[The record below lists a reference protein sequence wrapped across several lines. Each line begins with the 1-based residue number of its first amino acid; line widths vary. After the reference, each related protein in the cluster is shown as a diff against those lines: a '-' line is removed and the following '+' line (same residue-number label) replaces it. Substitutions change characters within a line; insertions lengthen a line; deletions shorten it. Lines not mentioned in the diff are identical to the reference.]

1 MFDKAPLLVL
11 LCREELTLTMKTTTT
26 TTTRATP
33 FLSSSSLKEEEG
45 RRRRKTTAFSSSSS
59 SKKKPLSST
68 THHRSTMERIIG
80 MRRPLTRRRRP
91 IMPSLAACATNTNDF
106 FDGKNDFVEEE
117 EDDRCLPFET
127 YCEEKMMMLSERHHR
142 TKAFDRLHTRGGV
155 DPSVFLLCTFHTPHQ
170 GLIRTHRRTTI
181 AKVAKISERWNW
193 KILKRME
200 SVEESLFAL
209 SKPPENVQ
217 PAIGFKKQLKRM
229 RGRMEKTKRAQM
241 WKAAEDAEWWG
252 RGEDEE
258 KDGGDGT
265 TKDDD
270 DDDAEEESSSSVFD
284 ASTKIACANI
294 RAYFEYLGFQPTRAE
309 WTSIQTLLGECLTSE
324 KDRSMIRGEAIG
336 GDADD
341 DDDDERRI
349 GNARENIA
357 PPRGRGDARV
367 SGGSSS
373 FRLLKHLI
381 EHKTK
386 KPRRDGERRQLN
398 RRYLL
403 ARENL
408 VEAKKEWAIAEKSY
422 KEARRKMSRARH
434 EVAKTR
440 KHVRSE
446 FR

>member
-1 MFDKAPLLVL
+1 
-11 LCREELTLTMKTTTT
+11 
-26 TTTRATP
+26 
-33 FLSSSSLKEEEG
+33 
-45 RRRRKTTAFSSSSS
+45 
-59 SKKKPLSST
+59 
-68 THHRSTMERIIG
+68 
-80 MRRPLTRRRRP
+80 MRRPLTRRRP
-91 IMPSLAACATNTNDF
+91 LPSLVAARATNTND
-106 FDGKNDFVEEE
+106 DDCVEEEE
-117 EDDRCLPFET
+117 EDDDRRRLPFET
-127 YCEEKMMMLSERHHR
+127 YCEEKMTTMLSSEHHHR
-142 TKAFDRLHTRGGV
+142 TKAFERLHIRGGV
-155 DPSVFLLCTFHTPHQ
+155 DPSVFLLCTFYTPQQ
-170 GLIRTHRRTTI
+170 GLKTHRRPPPLTLI
-181 AKVAKISERWNW
+181 ATVAKISERWNW

-200 SVEESLFAL
+200 SVEESLLAL
-209 SKPPENVQ
+209 STPPENVQ
-217 PAIGFKKQLKRM
+217 PAIGFEKELKRM
-229 RGRMEKTKRAQM
+229 RGRMETTKRAQM
-241 WKAAEDAEWWG
+241 WKAAEDAEFWRG
-252 RGEDEE
+252 RGEEEDEEEE

-265 TKDDD
+265 RKDDD
-270 DDDAEEESSSSVFD
+270 DDDDNNNNDDDAEESFD

-324 KDRSMIRGEAIG
+324 KDRTMIIREAAIG
-336 GDADD
+336 GDAD
-341 DDDDERRI
+341 E
-349 GNARENIA
+349 EN
-357 PPRGRGDARV
+357 ARV

-373 FRLLKHLI
+373 KFRLLKRLI

>member
-1 MFDKAPLLVL
+1 
-11 LCREELTLTMKTTTT
+11 
-26 TTTRATP
+26 
-33 FLSSSSLKEEEG
+33 
-45 RRRRKTTAFSSSSS
+45 
-59 SKKKPLSST
+59 
-68 THHRSTMERIIG
+68 
-80 MRRPLTRRRRP
+80 MRRPPLLTRRRP
-91 IMPSLAACATNTNDF
+91 LPSLVAACATNTND
-106 FDGKNDFVEEE
+106 DDFVGEEE
-117 EDDRCLPFET
+117 EDDRFCLPFET
-127 YCEEKMMMLSERHHR
+127 YCEEKMTMLSR
-142 TKAFDRLHTRGGV
+142 TKAFDRLHIRGGV
-155 DPSVFLLCTFHTPHQ
+155 DPSVFLLCTFSTPLHQ
-170 GLIRTHRRTTI
+170 GLIRTHRRPPLTLI
-181 AKVAKISERWNW
+181 ATVAKISERWNW

-200 SVEESLFAL
+200 SVEESLLAL
-209 SKPPENVQ
+209 STPPENVQ
-217 PAIGFKKQLKRM
+217 PAIGFEKELKRM
-229 RGRMEKTKRAQM
+229 RGRMETTKRAQM
-241 WKAAEDAEWWG
+241 WKAAEDAEFWRG
-252 RGEDEE
+252 RGEEDEEEE

-265 TKDDD
+265 RKDDNNNNNNNNNN
-270 DDDAEEESSSSVFD
+270 DAEEEEEISSSVFD

-324 KDRSMIRGEAIG
+324 KDRTMIIREAAIG
-336 GDADD
+336 GDADED
-341 DDDDERRI
+341 
-349 GNARENIA
+349 
-357 PPRGRGDARV
+357 DARV

-373 FRLLKHLI
+373 KFRLLKRLI

>member
-1 MFDKAPLLVL
+1 
-11 LCREELTLTMKTTTT
+11 
-26 TTTRATP
+26 
-33 FLSSSSLKEEEG
+33 
-45 RRRRKTTAFSSSSS
+45 
-59 SKKKPLSST
+59 
-68 THHRSTMERIIG
+68 
-80 MRRPLTRRRRP
+80 MRRPLTRRRP
-91 IMPSLAACATNTNDF
+91 LPSLVAARATNTND
-106 FDGKNDFVEEE
+106 DDCVEEE
-117 EDDRCLPFET
+117 EDDDRRRLPFET
-127 YCEEKMMMLSERHHR
+127 YCEEKMTTMLSSEHHHR
-142 TKAFDRLHTRGGV
+142 TQAFERLHVRGGV
-155 DPSVFLLCTFHTPHQ
+155 DPSVFLLCTFYTPQQ
-170 GLIRTHRRTTI
+170 GLKTHRRPPPLTLI
-181 AKVAKISERWNW
+181 ATVAKISERWNW

-200 SVEESLFAL
+200 SVEESLLAL
-209 SKPPENVQ
+209 STPPENVQ
-217 PAIGFKKQLKRM
+217 PAIGFEKELKRM
-229 RGRMEKTKRAQM
+229 RGRMETTKRAQM
-241 WKAAEDAEWWG
+241 WKAAEDAEFWRG
-252 RGEDEE
+252 RGEEDKEEEE

-265 TKDDD
+265 RKDDD
-270 DDDAEEESSSSVFD
+270 DDDDNNNNDDDAEESFD

-324 KDRSMIRGEAIG
+324 KDRTMIIREAAIG
-336 GDADD
+336 GDADED
-341 DDDDERRI
+341 
-349 GNARENIA
+349 
-357 PPRGRGDARV
+357 DARV

-373 FRLLKHLI
+373 KFRLLKRLI
-381 EHKTK
+381 QRKTK

>member
-1 MFDKAPLLVL
+1 MRPL
-11 LCREELTLTMKTTTT
+11 
-26 TTTRATP
+26 
-33 FLSSSSLKEEEG
+33 
-45 RRRRKTTAFSSSSS
+45 RRRT
-59 SKKKPLSST
+59 PLPPVITVVAS
-68 THHRSTMERIIG
+68 
-80 MRRPLTRRRRP
+80 
-91 IMPSLAACATNTNDF
+91 ANDTSD
-106 FDGKNDFVEEE
+106 FDDFENDFVST
-117 EDDRCLPFET
+117 PFET
-127 YCEEKMMMLSERHHR
+127 YCAEKMPEQAALN
-142 TKAFDRLHTRGGV
+142 RLQTRGGV
-155 DPSVFLLCTFHTPHQ
+155 DPSVFLLCTFHTGTHTGK
-170 GLIRTHRRTTI
+170 GLKTHIEESQSRRR
-181 AKVAKISERWNW
+181 ALVREVAKISERWNW

-200 SVEESLFAL
+200 SAEESLYAL
-209 SKPPENVQ
+209 AGLPENVR
-217 PAIGFKKQLKRM
+217 PAIGFGKALKRL

-241 WKAAEDAEWWG
+241 WKAVEDAEWWG
-252 RGEDEE
+252 GEEE
-258 KDGGDGT
+258 KEDGGDGT
-265 TKDDD
+265 TKTTTTTTDDD
-270 DDDAEEESSSSVFD
+270 DDDAEEESSSVFD

-309 WTSIQTLLGECLTSE
+309 WKSIQTLLGECLTSE
-324 KDRSMIRGEAIG
+324 KDRSMIRGAAIG

-341 DDDDERRI
+341 DDERRN

-357 PPRGRGDARV
+357 PPRGRGDGV

-386 KPRRDGERRQLN
+386 KPWRDGERRQLN

>member
-1 MFDKAPLLVL
+1 
-11 LCREELTLTMKTTTT
+11 MKTTTT
-26 TTTRATP
+26 MKTTTP
-33 FLSSSSLKEEEG
+33 FLSSSSSKKSFL
-45 RRRRKTTAFSSSSS
+45 SS
-59 SKKKPLSST
+59 SKT
-68 THHRSTMERIIG
+68 THHHFRSTKTLERIG
-80 MRRPLTRRRRP
+80 MRRPLTRRRP
-91 IMPSLAACATNTNDF
+91 LPSLVAARATNTND
-106 FDGKNDFVEEE
+106 DDCVEEEEEEE
-117 EDDRCLPFET
+117 EDDDDRRLPFET
-127 YCEEKMMMLSERHHR
+127 YCEEKMTTMLSSEHHHR
-142 TKAFDRLHTRGGV
+142 TKAFERLHIRGGV
-155 DPSVFLLCTFHTPHQ
+155 DPSVFLLCTFYTPQQ
-170 GLIRTHRRTTI
+170 GLKTHRRPPPLTLI
-181 AKVAKISERWNW
+181 ATVAKISERWNW

-200 SVEESLFAL
+200 SVEESLLAL
-209 SKPPENVQ
+209 STPPENVQ
-217 PAIGFKKQLKRM
+217 PAIGFEKELKRM
-229 RGRMEKTKRAQM
+229 RGRMETTKRAQM
-241 WKAAEDAEWWG
+241 WKAAEDAEFWRG
-252 RGEDEE
+252 RGEEEDEEEE

-265 TKDDD
+265 RKDDD
-270 DDDAEEESSSSVFD
+270 DDDDNNNNDDDAEESFD

-324 KDRSMIRGEAIG
+324 KDRTMIIREAAIG
-336 GDADD
+336 GDAD
-341 DDDDERRI
+341 E
-349 GNARENIA
+349 E
-357 PPRGRGDARV
+357 DARV

-373 FRLLKHLI
+373 KFRLLKRLI